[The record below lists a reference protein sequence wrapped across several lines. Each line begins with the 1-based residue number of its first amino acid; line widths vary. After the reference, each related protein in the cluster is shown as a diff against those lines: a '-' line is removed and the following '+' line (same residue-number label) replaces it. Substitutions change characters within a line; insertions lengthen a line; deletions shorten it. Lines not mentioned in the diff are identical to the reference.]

1 MNHNLITTAVI
12 VLGSMIM
19 ASFIT
24 NPNVNANEEHR
35 INYVAVSRARNK
47 LFISVPTLNQNN
59 RTLLQTKV
67 QIIDI

>member
-24 NPNVNANEEHR
+24 NPND
-35 INYVAVSRARNK
+35 
-47 LFISVPTLNQNN
+47 SVPTGYKAGDKASDFKLKNINDQF
-59 RTLLQTKV
+59 V
-67 QIIDI
+67 